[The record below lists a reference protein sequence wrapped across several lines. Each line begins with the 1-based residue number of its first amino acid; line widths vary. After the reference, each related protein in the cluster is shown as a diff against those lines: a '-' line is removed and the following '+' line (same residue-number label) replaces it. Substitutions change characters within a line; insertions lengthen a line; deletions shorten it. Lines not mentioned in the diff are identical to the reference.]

1 MNFVDESA
9 NYTDVYL
16 MTAYDIIYMFKIQVS
31 FDSEWLDFS
40 ESQSIVLNA
49 PTIENSFYGNFM
61 IRCIYP
67 YFLR

>member
-1 MNFVDESA
+1 MNFVDEGA

-16 MTAYDIIYMFKIQVS
+16 MTAYDIIYVFKIQVS

-40 ESQSIVLNA
+40 ESQTIVLNA

-61 IRCIYP
+61 IR
-67 YFLR
+67 